1 MFTLALQV
9 QNVSYELEVDEYLT
23 VPDGKGD
30 IVLKLH
36 DLMADE
42 FMQLDM
48 VLSFD
53 SAYDSYS
60 SDQLSEAYKDD
71 LIMRIAAAIVHD
83 MVDREDILETF
94 EWARY
99 INEKGISKGLRNLPL
114 TKLGEKL
121 LNERRMLDFHRVLFD
136 ILYRQLLMA
145 EYNSY
150 GHFENTAQFRM
161 RKPLAFA
168 RGTV

>member
-71 LIMRIAAAIVHD
+71 LSVKEMIRAGPKKGAQNQPRQPRSFQGKSEKEEKIQATPHRKVSMIQPD
-83 MVDREDILETF
+83 MI
-94 EWARY
+94 
-99 INEKGISKGLRNLPL
+99 
-114 TKLGEKL
+114 
-121 LNERRMLDFHRVLFD
+121 
-136 ILYRQLLMA
+136 
-145 EYNSY
+145 
-150 GHFENTAQFRM
+150 
-161 RKPLAFA
+161 
-168 RGTV
+168 